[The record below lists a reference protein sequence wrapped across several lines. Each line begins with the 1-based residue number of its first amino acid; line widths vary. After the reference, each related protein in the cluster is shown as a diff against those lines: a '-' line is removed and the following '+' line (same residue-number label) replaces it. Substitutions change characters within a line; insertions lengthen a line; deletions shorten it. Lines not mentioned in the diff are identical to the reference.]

1 MYLGVILNPLAR
13 KNRKVPPEAYAR
25 VEWLVGPWGEV
36 VRTDSLAALRP
47 AVERMLPKVTH
58 FVSDGGDGAL
68 HWLINEVRT
77 VAGGDASA
85 REWPAFIPTNG
96 GTIDFVA
103 HKAGV
108 HGRTEAILR
117 ALIDRAAARAPIP
130 DVRLDTLHLKGVHQD
145 GTDFDRVGFAVA
157 AGGVGLRFFDKYYE
171 DPSPSPMTIVR
182 IISRAVADLARDR
195 VGRPSRASYAAHLF
209 RPTPARVV
217 IDGEELHARR
227 HGGIHAGAFDVNL
240 GGVLRVFPLARER
253 GVVHFQAGEISPLN
267 MVRNLPAL
275 ARGGA
280 IRAPHFRDVAGR
292 CMEIDADP
300 GEPLDPVIDGE
311 RFAHLRRLE
320 VRPGPEVRIA
330 CASASS

>member
-25 VEWLVGPWGEV
+25 VERLVGAHGEV

-68 HWLINEVRT
+68 HWLINEVRN
-77 VAGGDASA
+77 VAGSDASA
-85 REWPAFIPTNG
+85 RDWPTFIPTNG

-108 HGRTEAILR
+108 RGRTEAIVS
-117 ALIDRAAARAPIP
+117 ALVDAAAAGASVPE
-130 DVRLDTLHLKGVHQD
+130 VSLDSLHLKGVHQD
-145 GTDFDRVGFAVA
+145 GAAFDRVGFALA

-171 DPSPSPMTIVR
+171 DPAPSPMTIVR
-182 IISRAVADLARDR
+182 IISRTVADLARDR

-209 RPTPARVV
+209 RPTYAKVV
-217 IDGEELHARR
+217 IDGEELTARR

-240 GGVLRVFPLARER
+240 GGVIRVFPLAAER
-253 GVVHFQAGEISPLN
+253 GVLHFQAGEISPLN
-267 MVRNLPAL
+267 MVRSLPAL

-280 IRAPHFRDVAGR
+280 IRAPDFRDVAGR

-300 GEPLDPVIDGE
+300 GEQLDPVIDGE
-311 RFAHLRRLE
+311 RFERLRRLE
-320 VRPGPEVRIA
+320 VRPGPEVRVA
-330 CASASS
+330 CISASA